1 MIFKHLVAAALV
13 LSPAASLAQSVPT
26 PVIAPAAEEV
36 QGSELRGPGRGDFVV
51 VGLFVISAAIII
63 AAVIKILEDDNNGRR
78 PVSP

>member
-26 PVIAPAAEEV
+26 PPVAPAVEEAE
-36 QGSELRGPGRGDFVV
+36 GSELRGRGRGDFVV
-51 VGLFVISAAIII
+51 IGLFVISIAIII
-63 AAVIKILEDDNNGRR
+63 TAFIKILEDDDNRP